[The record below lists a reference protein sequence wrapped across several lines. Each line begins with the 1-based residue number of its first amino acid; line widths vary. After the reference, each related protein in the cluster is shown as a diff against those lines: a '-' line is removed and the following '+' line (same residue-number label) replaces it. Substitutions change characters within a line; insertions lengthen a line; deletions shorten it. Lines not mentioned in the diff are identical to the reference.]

1 MKVKIGSRPTRFD
14 FKTTV
19 LAAAPPGGIAD
30 LAEASDP
37 IDFPPMPSGA
47 AHFLDSS
54 AEHQPSIE
62 SREPFMVMLEKESKR
77 RLGAFAP
84 ARKTVQADR

>member
-30 LAEASDP
+30 LAEASDRV
-37 IDFPPMPSGA
+37 DFPPVPSG
-47 AHFLDSS
+47 
-54 AEHQPSIE
+54 E
-62 SREPFMVMLEKESKR
+62 
-77 RLGAFAP
+77 
-84 ARKTVQADR
+84 ARVDGRCA